1 MSCADATTRDHD
13 RVKLCIL
20 LQGRK
25 TVSIAKVP
33 FEAREGAIIAEF
45 LRRILE
51 EKCKDPNRDE

>member
-1 MSCADATTRDHD
+1 MSNADARTRNHD

-25 TVSIAKVP
+25 TVTVAKIP

-45 LRRILE
+45 VRRILE
-51 EKCKDPNRDE
+51 EKCTNLDRNE